1 MTSAGPLLGIGRFEE
16 VDTSVTALAD
26 RYRVHGPPTLLH
38 WALQTLGY
46 SASFQGRHDDAER
59 YFDEAARVDLPTG
72 TLSANKT
79 TEARSAF
86 RRGER
91 LRAFQ
96 LLRSHIDELIDTDNV
111 IAASVVCIEFI
122 NMMAA
127 IDRIAEAAHMLGY
140 LEAANDFGALAA
152 RTLLTEATNK
162 IAATVRHGS
171 DATPASVRHI
181 DDRTALIYMR
191 DVLVELARPDARPET
206 SAVSP
211 KNGGRP

>member
-1 MTSAGPLLGIGRFEE
+1 MTSAGPLLGTGRFEQ

-26 RYRVHGPPTLLH
+26 QYRAQGPRTLLH

-46 SASFQGRHDDAER
+46 SASFQGRHGDADR

-96 LLRSHIDELIDTDNV
+96 LLRSHIDSSGPT
-111 IAASVVCIEFI
+111 S
-122 NMMAA
+122 
-127 IDRIAEAAHMLGY
+127 
-140 LEAANDFGALAA
+140 
-152 RTLLTEATNK
+152 TN
-162 IAATVRHGS
+162 
-171 DATPASVRHI
+171 
-181 DDRTALIYMR
+181 
-191 DVLVELARPDARPET
+191 
-206 SAVSP
+206 
-211 KNGGRP
+211 